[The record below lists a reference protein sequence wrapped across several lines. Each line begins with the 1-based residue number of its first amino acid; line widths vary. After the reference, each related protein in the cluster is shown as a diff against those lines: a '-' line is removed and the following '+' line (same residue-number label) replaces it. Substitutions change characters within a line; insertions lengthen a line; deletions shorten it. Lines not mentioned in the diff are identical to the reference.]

1 MAPVTTVHPTTT
13 TSAELGSQP
22 LEPLEPH
29 RRRTTTA
36 LVAFADGLR
45 SEPTART
52 LVLREVVKLNC
63 GVAVAVAARYRRR
76 GVETADLNQAAF
88 EGLVKAVD
96 RFDPA
101 QAEDLLTFAVPTI
114 RGEVQRHFRDRTWSV
129 RPPRA
134 MQELAMRARRESD
147 RLMQALGREATL
159 TELAASLGVEL
170 SACAEAVNTH
180 GAYGA
185 LSLDRPLGDGEGG
198 ADESRTLGSTLTAGD
213 DITRADDQVTLAPAL
228 AALSERDRLL
238 VHLRFDEELTQR
250 EIGER
255 LGLTQTHVSR
265 LITRALAR
273 LREDLGEDARPVA
286 VA

>member
-1 MAPVTTVHPTTT
+1 
-13 TSAELGSQP
+13 
-22 LEPLEPH
+22 
-29 RRRTTTA
+29 
-36 LVAFADGLR
+36 
-45 SEPTART
+45 
-52 LVLREVVKLNC
+52 
-63 GVAVAVAARYRRR
+63 
-76 GVETADLNQAAF
+76 
-88 EGLVKAVD
+88 
-96 RFDPA
+96 
-101 QAEDLLTFAVPTI
+101 
-114 RGEVQRHFRDRTWSV
+114 
-129 RPPRA
+129 
-134 MQELAMRARRESD
+134 MRARRESD

>member
-1 MAPVTTVHPTTT
+1 MAPDTTAHPS
-13 TSAELGSQP
+13 TSEGP
-22 LEPLEPH
+22 EPH
-29 RRRTTTA
+29 RRRTTSA

-52 LVLREVVKLNC
+52 LVLNEVVKLNT
-63 GVAVAVAARYRRR
+63 GVAESVAARYRRR
-76 GVETADLNQAAF
+76 GVETADLNQAAY
-88 EGLVKAVD
+88 EGLVKAVE
-96 RFDPA
+96 RFDPT

-147 RLMQALGREATL
+147 RLMQDLGREATL
-159 TELAASLGVEL
+159 PELARALGVEL

-185 LSLDRPLGDGEGG
+185 LSLDRPLGDGAGDGDGDGG
-198 ADESRTLGSTLTAGD
+198 RTLGSMLTAD
-213 DITRADDQVTLAPAL
+213 DQITRADDQATLRPAL
-228 AALSERDRLL
+228 ALLSDRDRLL
-238 VHLRFDEELTQR
+238 VHLRFDDELTQR
-250 EIGER
+250 EIGEQ

-265 LITRALAR
+265 LLSRALAR
-273 LREDLGEDARPVA
+273 LRESLGEDARPA
-286 VA
+286 SAA

>member
-1 MAPVTTVHPTTT
+1 MAPITTAHPS
-13 TSAELGSQP
+13 TSEGP
-22 LEPLEPH
+22 EPH
-29 RRRTTTA
+29 RRRTTSA

-45 SEPTART
+45 AEPTART
-52 LVLREVVKLNC
+52 LVLREVVKLNT
-63 GVAVAVAARYRRR
+63 GVAESVAARYRRR
-76 GVETADLNQAAF
+76 GVETADLNQAAY

-96 RFDPA
+96 RFDPS
-101 QAEDLLTFAVPTI
+101 QSEDLLSFAVPTI

-147 RLMQALGREATL
+147 HLMQTLGREATL
-159 TELAASLGVEL
+159 VELAASLGVEV
-170 SACAEAVNTH
+170 SVCAEAVNTH

-185 LSLDRPLGDGEGG
+185 LSLDRPLGDRDGEG
-198 ADESRTLGSTLTAGD
+198 DESRTLGSLITAD
-213 DITRADDQVTLAPAL
+213 DQITRADDQATLRPAL
-228 AALSERDRLL
+228 AGLDERDRLL

-265 LITRALAR
+265 LLTRALAR
-273 LREDLGEDARPVA
+273 LREHLGEDARPMTA
-286 VA
+286 A